1 MLPNTS
7 TFIRLVGGLAF
18 AMATTG
24 SLLAGEVQDVV
35 VFGDSLSDP
44 GNHFIAFGESAT
56 RPFESVPSASYAI
69 GGHHFS
75 NGRTWIEQLVS
86 GSPAEP
92 SAGPALGHSPR
103 ASNYAMGRARA
114 RANAADFPLYDL
126 SAQVGHFLADY
137 GGTAPADK
145 LYVLWIGGNDV
156 RDALTTIATGGGSI
170 ESQLAGQQILGSA
183 VQAILDNVIALYA
196 SGARSFLVV
205 NVPDP
210 ANTPVVRALPP
221 IVRAIA
227 TQLSSG
233 FNSGLA
239 QVLGALPQALPGT
252 NFVSL
257 DADAVLAGIIN
268 DPASAGLED
277 VTSPCLTAGV
287 TKRAICSE
295 PRAHLF
301 WDGTHPTVAGHG
313 VVAQAAA
320 TALYGH

>member
-7 TFIRLVGGLAF
+7 TFVRLVGGFAI
-18 AMATTG
+18 AMATG
-24 SLLAGEVQDVV
+24 SLQAGDVRDVV

-44 GNHFIAFGESAT
+44 GNHFIAFGESAK
-56 RPFESVPSASYAI
+56 RPFEPVPSASYAI

-86 GSPAEP
+86 GSPAAP

-126 SAQVGHFLADY
+126 SAQVGHFLADN
-137 GGTAPADK
+137 GGTALSEK

-205 NVPDP
+205 NVPNP

-221 IVRAIA
+221 IVQVIA
-227 TQLSSG
+227 TQLSGG
-233 FNSGLA
+233 FNSALA
-239 QVLGALPQALPGT
+239 QVLGALPQVLPGA

-257 DADAVLAGIIN
+257 DADAVLAGVID
-268 DPASAGLED
+268 DPASVGLENAM
-277 VTSPCLTAGV
+277 SPCLSFGV
-287 TKRAICSE
+287 TQQAICSE
-295 PRAHLF
+295 PRTYLF

-320 TALYGH
+320 SALDGH